1 MSECTKLLNHIHY
14 QFTQFRNSHV
24 GAVMYSARS
33 GDFSGW
39 LQCDGR
45 AVSRSTYNLLFDA
58 IGTQFGAGDGL
69 TTFNLPDARD
79 RVLGVQG
86 SSHSIGDDIGSE
98 TITLT
103 VGQLAAHNHVAT
115 MTTNGSHTHSITD
128 PGHAHNYVNN
138 TNNQTTDDAFSTET
152 AADNADLNAVTT
164 TSTTGITINANGD
177 HSHDITVNN
186 TGNTDPIN
194 IVQPTLFIGNLFIYC
209 GNCVN

>member
-14 QFTQFRNSHV
+14 QFTQFRNSHI

-58 IGTQFGAGDGL
+58 IGTQFGSGDGL

-79 RVLGVQG
+79 RILGVQG

-98 TITLT
+98 TVTLT

-128 PGHAHNYVNN
+128 PGHAHSLPLSSEALAGVGPS
-138 TNNQTTDDAFSTET
+138 DDFTQGSGF
-152 AADNADLNAVTT
+152 NSGS
-164 TSTTGITINANGD
+164 STTGITINANGD
-177 HSHDITVNN
+177 HSHNITVNN
-186 TGNTDPIN
+186 TGNNDPIN
-194 IVQPTLFIGNLFIYC
+194 IVQPTLFVGNLFIYT